1 MKEGEERNL
10 SATVIRFKIVSIFVE
25 QDLEFGMCDTLGL
38 NDTPVGLFRVWRPH
52 EGTIPK

>member
-25 QDLEFGMCDTLGL
+25 QDLEFGLCDTLGL